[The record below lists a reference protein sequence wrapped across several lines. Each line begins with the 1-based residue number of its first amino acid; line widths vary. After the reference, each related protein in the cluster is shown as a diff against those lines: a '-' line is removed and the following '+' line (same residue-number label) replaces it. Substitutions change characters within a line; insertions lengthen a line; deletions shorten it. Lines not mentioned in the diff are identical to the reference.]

1 MPAGINIEIKI
12 HLLDPLGTHL
22 IPIHHNE
29 NIVE

>member
-1 MPAGINIEIKI
+1 MLNLKGKDA